1 MFSRKP
7 LPLVPVDGVRRMAI
21 GLYKLWISLRREGT
35 IRVWPDPFARLSGC
49 PDRVSGRP
57 V

>member
-49 PDRVSGRP
+49 PDRVSVRP

>member
-7 LPLVPVDGVRRMAI
+7 LPLAPVDGVRRMAI

-49 PDRVSGRP
+49 PDRVSVRP

>member
-1 MFSRKP
+1 MSRRKP
-7 LPLVPVDGVRRMAI
+7 LPAGRDDGVRRMAV

-35 IRVWPDPFARLSGC
+35 IRVWPDPLARMSGC
-49 PDRVSGRP
+49 PDPRSEHP

>member
-7 LPLVPVDGVRRMAI
+7 LPLVPVDGVRRMVI

-35 IRVWPDPFARLSGC
+35 IRIWPDPFARLSGC
-49 PDRVSGRP
+49 PDRVSVRP